1 MIETDF
7 AAKVGDKFDKMIDV
21 GTAHPVTEDS

>member
-7 AAKVGDKFDKMIDV
+7 AAKVGGKFDKMIDPA
-21 GTAHPVTEDS
+21 TARPVTEGS